1 MRFKIGD
8 RVRVLRKAKS
18 NERGWQNSWIDGS
31 MDRAVGRIGV
41 ITDIDPALR
50 YDVTVRVQGIG
61 MAWGYPAFVLKLAPK
76 KKKAKK

>member
-1 MRFKIGD
+1 MKFQIGD

-18 NERGWQNSWIDGS
+18 NERGWQNSWISSS

-41 ITDIDPALR
+41 ITYINPTVRHDIE
-50 YDVTVRVQGIG
+50 VRVQGIPLV
-61 MAWGYPAFVLKLAPK
+61 WGYPSFVLKLEPK